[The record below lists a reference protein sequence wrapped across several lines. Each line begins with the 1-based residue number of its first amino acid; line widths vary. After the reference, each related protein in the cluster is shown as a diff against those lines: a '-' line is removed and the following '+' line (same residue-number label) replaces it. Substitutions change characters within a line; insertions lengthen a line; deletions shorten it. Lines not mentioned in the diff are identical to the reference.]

1 MDDYMDDGRDAAAEA
16 AAHELMLHREREAV
30 EALNRCLA
38 AGAKEDDVKTLAREC
53 GINVTYL
60 NLNGTRHAKTQ

>member
-38 AGAKEDDVKTLAREC
+38 AGAKVDDVKTLAREC
-53 GINVTYL
+53 GVSIEYL
-60 NLNGTRHAKTQ
+60 NFGDVNAAQH